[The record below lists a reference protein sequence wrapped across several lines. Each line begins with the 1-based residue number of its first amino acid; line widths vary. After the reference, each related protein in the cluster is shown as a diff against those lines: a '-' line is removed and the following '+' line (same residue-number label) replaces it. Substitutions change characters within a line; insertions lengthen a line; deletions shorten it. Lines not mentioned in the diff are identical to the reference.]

1 MDLKNKVVLLTGA
14 GGGIGQALAK
24 KLASAGATLLLSGR
38 DQTALNALRS
48 ELPGEHRVLAADINT
63 ETGRNAL
70 VEACRLYA
78 RPLDILINNAGVN
91 RFGLFRNL
99 RQSDLE
105 ALLMTNLVAPML
117 LTRALLPALLERN
130 QGLIVNIGS
139 TFGSIAFPGFAAY
152 SATKFGLR
160 GFTEALRRELDGSQV
175 QVLYVAPRATRTA
188 FNAGAVD
195 DLNKALKTPTDKPDK
210 VATAIVKAIQIE
222 QAITQIGWQER
233 LFSRINALMP
243 ARVDKAL
250 RKKLPVI
257 SRFAKQATATKPRA
271 DA

>member
-1 MDLKNKVVLLTGA
+1 MELKNKVVLLTGA
-14 GGGIGQALAK
+14 GGGIGRALAK
-24 KLASAGATLLLSGR
+24 KLANAGATLLLNGR
-38 DQTALNALRS
+38 NRAALNALRN
-48 ELPGEHRVLAADINT
+48 ELPGEHRVLVADITT

-117 LTRALLPALLERN
+117 LTRALLPGLIERN

-139 TFGSIAFPGFAAY
+139 TFGSVAFPGFAAY

-175 QVLYVAPRATRTA
+175 KVLYVAPRATRTA

-195 DLNKALKTPTDKPDK
+195 DLNRALKIPTDKPDT
-210 VATAIVKAIQIE
+210 VAAAIVRAIQRE
-222 QAITQIGWQER
+222 QADTQLGWRER
-233 LFSRINALMP
+233 LVSRINALMP
-243 ARVDKAL
+243 QRVDKAL

-257 SRFAKQATATKPRA
+257 SRFAKQATATKPHTEA
-271 DA
+271 

>member
-24 KLASAGATLLLSGR
+24 RLARDGASLLLTGR
-38 DQTALNALRS
+38 DKAVLDALRG
-48 ELPGEHRVLAADINT
+48 ELPGEHRVVVADLGT
-63 ETGRNAL
+63 EVGRNTL

-78 RPLDILINNAGVN
+78 QPLDILINNAGVN

-99 RQSDLE
+99 RQTDLE
-105 ALLMTNLVAPML
+105 ALLMTNLVAPIL
-117 LTRALLPALLERN
+117 LTRALLPALLERD

-160 GFTEALRRELDGSQV
+160 GFSEALRRELGESHV

-195 DLNKALKTPTDKPDK
+195 DLNKALKTATDKPDK
-210 VATAIVKAIQIE
+210 VAAAIVRAIERE
-222 QAITQIGWQER
+222 QPITLIGWQER
-233 LFSRINALMP
+233 MFSRINALMP
-243 ARVDKAL
+243 GKVDKAL
-250 RKKLPVI
+250 LKKLPVI
-257 SRFAKQATATKPRA
+257 SRFAKQSTATRPRTA
-271 DA
+271 E